1 MKYKNG
7 ASIKQKNVMDMAE
20 NIMWYTM
27 SEIS

>member
-7 ASIKQKNVMDMAE
+7 ASIKQKNVMGMAE
-20 NIMWYTM
+20 NIRGYIM